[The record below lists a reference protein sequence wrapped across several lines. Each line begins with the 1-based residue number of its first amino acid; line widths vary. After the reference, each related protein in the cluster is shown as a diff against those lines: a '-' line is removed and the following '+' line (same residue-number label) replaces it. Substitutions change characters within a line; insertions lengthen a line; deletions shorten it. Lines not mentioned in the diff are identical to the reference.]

1 MFRTEDKL
9 PGEGFSESWM
19 GLVDCSAVPSSPPT
33 PTVIEVV
40 SVEGEQLAK
49 IAVKLKVARVARVAK
64 VGNTRLVLFVII
76 GVSLWLV
83 HQAIK
88 GFWTIRSAPTYIQR
102 WLLAARHCK
111 QHKAP

>member
-1 MFRTEDKL
+1 MFRTEDKPL
-9 PGEGFSESWM
+9 AEGFAESWLA
-19 GLVDCSAVPSSPPT
+19 LVDCSVASSSPPT
-33 PTVIEVV
+33 ATVIEVV

-49 IAVKLKVARVARVAK
+49 IAVKLKVASVVK
-64 VGNTRLVLFVII
+64 VVNTRLFLFVII
-76 GVSLWLV
+76 GVSLWLI

-88 GFWTIRSAPTYIQR
+88 GYRTIRSAPTYIQR